1 MYCGFTPNN
10 DGHGFVCDGYDG
22 NGFYHINWGW
32 GGKTDG
38 FFRLS
43 VLNPNST
50 SGSGAASTDDGFTN
64 DQSVLIGIQK
74 EGPDN
79 TIQPWPLKSISYTAS
94 TNKVKYSVTSPESNY
109 YEFNLANISDGQTIT
124 PLFDTASRFCT
135 KGNTYAQEFALN
147 GLSNGTY
154 NLYGV
159 IRKMGETTWQRLGG
173 VSQYAE
179 VTVSGG
185 NVNVVM
191 HPIVDYSLTNVY
203 FPNNILIGKPSRL
216 NINVKNNADEFTEN
230 LYVFTG
236 TDDKL
241 TTPCGNIYLSML
253 TGEEFVV
260 SASVVTN
267 SINNFTVGV
276 TSDSEGKNVL
286 YKHTYYNYDIEVE
299 SSSVTWNPCVVT
311 IRLKNNTATDYDN
324 TIFATFYQEGVKKA
338 LGTLKQDVH
347 IPANGV
353 GEAVFELAFTTD
365 KKYYATLQHMQSE
378 LTSTKVNIAGQV
390 PIVYD
395 PSGIEE
401 VANDAEDNAVLYNIS
416 GQKVG
421 RDYKGV
427 VISNGKKYIR
437 K

>member
-1 MYCGFTPNN
+1 M
-10 DGHGFVCDGYDG
+10 
-22 NGFYHINWGW
+22 
-32 GGKTDG
+32 
-38 FFRLS
+38 
-43 VLNPNST
+43 
-50 SGSGAASTDDGFTN
+50 
-64 DQSVLIGIQK
+64 
-74 EGPDN
+74 
-79 TIQPWPLKSISYTAS
+79 
-94 TNKVKYSVTSPESNY
+94 
-109 YEFNLANISDGQTIT
+109 
-124 PLFDTASRFCT
+124 
-135 KGNTYAQEFALN
+135 
-147 GLSNGTY
+147 
-154 NLYGV
+154 
-159 IRKMGETTWQRLGG
+159 
-173 VSQYAE
+173 
-179 VTVSGG
+179 
-185 NVNVVM
+185 
-191 HPIVDYSLTNVY
+191 
-203 FPNNILIGKPSRL
+203 
-216 NINVKNNADEFTEN
+216 
-230 LYVFTG
+230 
-236 TDDKL
+236 
-241 TTPCGNIYLSML
+241 
-253 TGEEFVV
+253 
-260 SASVVTN
+260 
-267 SINNFTVGV
+267 
-276 TSDSEGKNVL
+276 
-286 YKHTYYNYDIEVE
+286 
-299 SSSVTWNPCVVT
+299 T